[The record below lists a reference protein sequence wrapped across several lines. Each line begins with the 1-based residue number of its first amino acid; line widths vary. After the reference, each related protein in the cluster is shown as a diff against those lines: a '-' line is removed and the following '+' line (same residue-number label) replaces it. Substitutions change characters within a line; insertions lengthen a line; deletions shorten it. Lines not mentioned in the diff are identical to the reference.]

1 MMRPRGWG
9 WMVTPKS
16 VNTLVSFLGK
26 MTGFRTMRRDM
37 GGNGRKVKRYKISNS
52 RKVQSVDYG

>member
-26 MTGFRTMRRDM
+26 ITGFRTMRRDM
-37 GGNGRKVKRYKISNS
+37 GEMGNGYNILNS
-52 RKVQSVDYG
+52 RKVQSVEKTE